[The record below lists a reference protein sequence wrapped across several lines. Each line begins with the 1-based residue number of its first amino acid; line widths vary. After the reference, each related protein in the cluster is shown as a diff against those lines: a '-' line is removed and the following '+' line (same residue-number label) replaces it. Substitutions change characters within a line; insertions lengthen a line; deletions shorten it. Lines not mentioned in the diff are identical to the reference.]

1 MSIFVYYERNQN
13 SEEASD
19 VAAVKADS
27 LKEAIKILKKH
38 YVNVNKNNIYE
49 LTFRDFDG
57 ESTNFMIISD
67 Y

>member
-13 SEEASD
+13 SEEDSD

-57 ESTNFMIISD
+57 KPTNFMIISD